1 MKSEQCVDTGA
12 NSEEQVYQP
21 HGSDLTHQHIQELP
35 TNMRREAYRKLQFVI
50 SKQDRGEHLS
60 SADVARLREVTRTY

>member
-1 MKSEQCVDTGA
+1 MAKE
-12 NSEEQVYQP
+12 EEQNVVSTPEEQP
-21 HGSDLTHQHIQELP
+21 QTSLDSSLTRQIVRELP
-35 TNMRREAYRKLQFVI
+35 SNMRREACRKLQFVI